1 MLDVSCHKTTHNG
14 MKTVSTMNMKVIL
27 EVMNTPSAAMR
38 IMPEKQNSGL
48 YVILTRDL
56 CDIGAALYQL
66 S

>member
-1 MLDVSCHKTTHNG
+1 
-14 MKTVSTMNMKVIL
+14 MNMKVIL